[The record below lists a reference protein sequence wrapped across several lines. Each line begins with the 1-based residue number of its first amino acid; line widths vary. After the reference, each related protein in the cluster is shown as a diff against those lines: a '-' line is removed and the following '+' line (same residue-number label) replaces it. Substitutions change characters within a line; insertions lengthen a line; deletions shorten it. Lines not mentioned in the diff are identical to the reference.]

1 MPRLTDAKEQIIKTT
16 RNKLH
21 IKSYNSISYKEI
33 SDELGIKKASLYHHF
48 NSKEELG
55 LTVLQDYRSHIND
68 LIKKTDDYTDDPWK
82 KLKGYLRYFSKLRE
96 EDDKICLGG
105 VLTAEYN
112 TLPDSIKKELK
123 GLFDDHF
130 NWLVGILNDGR
141 EKNLFF
147 CDGKS
152 YDIAIAIE
160 AKIQGGLIL
169 SRLLGNKHIDNIIE
183 EIKNDLTKQK

>member
-21 IKSYNSISYKEI
+21 TKSYNSISYKEI

-48 NSKEELG
+48 PSKEKLG
-55 LTVLQDYRSHIND
+55 LTVLQNYRKHIND
-68 LIKKTDDYTDDPWK
+68 LMKKTDEYTDDPWK

-105 VLTAEYN
+105 VLTTEYN
-112 TLPDSIKKELK
+112 TLPESIQKELK
-123 GLFDDHF
+123 GLFEDHF
-130 NWLVGILNDGR
+130 NWLVEILNDGR
-141 EKNLFF
+141 EKKIFYFDDDPYN
-147 CDGKS
+147 
-152 YDIAIAIE
+152 IAIMVE

-183 EIKNDLTKQK
+183 EIKRDLTTQ

>member
-1 MPRLTDAKEQIIKTT
+1 MPRLTDAKEQIIKIT

-21 IKSYNSISYKEI
+21 LKSYNSISYKEI

-48 NSKEELG
+48 PSKEELG
-55 LTVLQDYRSHIND
+55 LTVLQNYRKHIND
-68 LIKKTDDYTDDPWK
+68 LMKKTDEFTDDPWK

-105 VLTAEYN
+105 VLTTEYN
-112 TLPDSIKKELK
+112 TLPGSIQKELK
-123 GLFDDHF
+123 LLFDDHF
-130 NWLVGILNDGR
+130 NWLVTILNDGR
-141 EKNLFF
+141 EKNIFYL
-147 CDGKS
+147 DDDP
-152 YDIAIAIE
+152 YNVAIMIE

-183 EIKNDLTKQK
+183 EIKRDLTTQK